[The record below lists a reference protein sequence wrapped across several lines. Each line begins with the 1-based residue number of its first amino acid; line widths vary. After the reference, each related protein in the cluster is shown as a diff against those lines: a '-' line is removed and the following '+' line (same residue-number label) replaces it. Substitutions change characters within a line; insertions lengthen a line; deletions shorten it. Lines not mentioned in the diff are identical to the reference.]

1 MRNKLLMTLALLITA
16 ATGAWAQQKYNVTF
30 SGFDNASCNTTITDV
45 TLPYSKSFGKTDAC
59 SNAYDIDG
67 NSNNEQLVGASFG
80 GDDFTIT
87 VKSAFEGTVTVSVGG
102 ETDGFD
108 SYGRSI
114 TVACVPAE
122 APITVEP
129 VDGQDNTWTFTQ
141 PGYDVVLT
149 PIYAEATVRD
159 YYEETE
165 TAYAS
170 LKEAFA
176 NLKDG
181 DVITLDWNVTLTEQL
196 ETPEKESGIDF
207 TIDFN
212 GYTIDG
218 DYGIYLNNYGDRL
231 TFTDSSDSQ
240 LGGYK
245 AGDLLGAEGFIYA
258 FDAGRFYVENNTAE
272 TLNAYCAAPDSPWE
286 LRPGKEFV
294 DLNDGDPDDDG
305 FTVRVDYKAY
315 ELTIGAGKFDTFFDD
330 YNVVLDAETPQG
342 VGLYTIS
349 SIDTDR
355 TEAVVVPVADPIAAA
370 GTPMLVYNGT
380 ANTLTVKLKVTP
392 EQPTNG
398 QMHAGAFQG
407 TAVDLVFTDADM
419 AAYDYYTLSG
429 GKLFVP
435 VYDAGTLGAHQCWIE
450 FDKAAGAPA
459 RLNIVFEESQ
469 ATEVTEVSEVNEVND
484 DSWYDLNGIKL
495 DGEPTA
501 KGVYVKDGKK
511 VVVK

>member
-1 MRNKLLMTLALLITA
+1 MKHKILMTLALLITA
-16 ATGAWAQQKYNVTF
+16 ATGAWADIAVGDVFKTGSTIDFGTTSVRYKSVSGNSDNF
-30 SGFDNASCNTTITDV
+30 SVGIAGKV
-45 TLPYSKSFGKTDAC
+45 TLCYEEYSNGKHTFYFPLD
-59 SNAYDIDG
+59 
-67 NSNNEQLVGASFG
+67 Q
-80 GDDFTIT
+80 IT
-87 VKSAFEGTVTVSVGG
+87 VYMHIVSDNSAEPWGIEVSGGEGT
-102 ETDGFD
+102 
-108 SYGRSI
+108 
-114 TVACVPAE
+114 
-122 APITVEP
+122 
-129 VDGQDNTWTFTQ
+129 QDNPFTFEVLFTEPPLKVKWDAATNTGTFDM
-141 PGYDVVLT
+141 PGSDVLLT

-176 NLKDG
+176 NLKEG

-196 ETPEKESGIDF
+196 ETPETEGGIDF

-245 AGDLLGAEGFIYA
+245 AGDLLGAEGIIYA

-286 LRPGKEFV
+286 MRPGKEFI

-469 ATEVTEVSEVNEVND
+469 ATEVTEVIEVIEVND

-495 DGEPTA
+495 DGEPTV
-501 KGVYVKDGKK
+501 KGVYVKNGKK
-511 VVVK
+511 VVIR